1 MKSNNGAASKLV
13 TILIFVAFGVVMGIL
28 FGGAF
33 LECSRFWAR

>member
-1 MKSNNGAASKLV
+1 MESNNGAPGKLA
-13 TILIFVAFGVVMGIL
+13 TILIFVAFAIVMGIL